1 MVTKGEITNEWL
13 DEEVLRIA
21 KVKKQTAPVAATKDV
36 PKTAPVKKVEEA
48 PKKAVTTVTPTALKS
63 KPAKKK

>member
-1 MVTKGEITNEWL
+1 VF
-13 DEEVLRIA
+13 RIA

-36 PKTAPVKKVEEA
+36 AKSTPVKKVEEA
-48 PKKAVTTVTPTALKS
+48 PKKTVTTVTPTALKS